1 MVFSDELKTRRL
13 ILVVDDQEIN
23 RDLMEMFLR
32 DEYDLLFAEN
42 GRQAMELI
50 RAHQEMLSIVLLDL
64 MMPVM
69 DGFQV
74 LAAVHEDEALR
85 RIPIIVLTAERSAEL
100 RALQMGAADFITKPF
115 DIHEIILARV
125 ARIIELSE
133 GRTIIQTAERDALT
147 GLYTGNFFFQYAERF
162 ARYHPDCQMD
172 AVVLNIERFHL
183 VNDLYGRDFGD
194 RVLALIGAAIQE
206 QTSETGAI
214 GCRMEADQFCIY
226 IRHSKDY
233 QELLNALQSRLAPVS
248 GNTRIRLRTGV
259 CAKLEGVHDLR
270 GQFDK
275 AKIACDMLRGNCSR
289 NLMYYDM
296 ELHHKEVFSEGLVND
311 IHRAVEQRQFKVF
324 FQPKYGIQG
333 TRPVLRSAEALIR
346 WKHPDHGMIS
356 PGAFIPLFE
365 QNGLIQTVDEFVW
378 AETARQ
384 IAAWKAEYGFTLPVS
399 VNLSRVDLYDP
410 LLEEKLLDLVERNG
424 LTTHEL
430 KLEVTESAYTDDPEQ
445 LVARVERLRNLGF
458 EIEMDDF
465 GSGYSSLNMIST
477 LPIDV
482 LKMDMKFIQNV
493 KKGNEKDFRLIE
505 LILDI
510 ADYLHVPVVAEGVE
524 TAEQCEMLRQ
534 AGCSLVQGY
543 YFSRPVP
550 PAEFALLIEK
560 EQNERKLEG
569 ST

>member
-1 MVFSDELKTRRL
+1 MAYSNGINTRRL
-13 ILVVDDQEIN
+13 VLVVDDQEIN
-23 RDLMEMFLR
+23 RELLEMFLS
-32 DEYDLLFAEN
+32 DDYDLLFAEN
-42 GRQAMELI
+42 GQQAMELI
-50 RAHQEMLSIVLLDL
+50 RAHQDMLSIVLLDL

-74 LAAVHEDEALR
+74 LAAVHADEALR
-85 RIPIIVLTAERSAEL
+85 RIPIIVLTAERAAEL
-100 RALQMGAADFITKPF
+100 RALQLGAADFITKPF
-115 DIHEIILARV
+115 DMHEIILARV

-133 GRTIIQTAERDALT
+133 GRTIIQAAERDELT
-147 GLYTGNFFFQYAERF
+147 GLYTGNFFFQYAERIN
-162 ARYHPDCQMD
+162 RYHPDWDMD

-194 RVLALIGAAIQE
+194 RVLGLIGEAILD
-206 QTSETGAI
+206 QTNGVGAI
-214 GCRMEADQFCIY
+214 GGRMEADQFCVY
-226 IRHSKDY
+226 IRHAESY
-233 QELLNALQSRLAPVS
+233 QELLEALQSRLASIS
-248 GNTRIRLRTGV
+248 GNSRIRLRTGV
-259 CAKLEGVHDLR
+259 CPRLEGIGDLQS
-270 GQFDK
+270 QFDK
-275 AKIACDMLRGNCSR
+275 AKIACNMLRGNFSR
-289 NLMYYDM
+289 DVMYYDM
-296 ELHHKEVFSEGLVND
+296 EMHRKEVFSEGLVND
-311 IHRAVEQRQFKVF
+311 IHRAVEERQFQVY

-333 TRPVLRSAEALIR
+333 PRPALRSAEALIR

-365 QNGLIQTVDEFVW
+365 QNGLIQMVDEYVW

-399 VNLSRVDLYDP
+399 VNLSRVDVYDP
-410 LLEEKLLDLVERNG
+410 ALEEKLLGLVENNG

-445 LVARVERLRNLGF
+445 LVARVQHLRDLGF
-458 EIEMDDF
+458 QIEMDDF

-493 KKGNEKDFRLIE
+493 KKGNEKDFKLIE
-505 LILDI
+505 LVLDI
-510 ADYLHVPVVAEGVE
+510 AEFLHVPVVAEGVE

-543 YFSRPVP
+543 YFSRPIP
-550 PAEFALLIEK
+550 PAEFARLIEK
-560 EQNERKLEG
+560 ELNDMKLEG
-569 ST
+569 

>member
-23 RDLMEMFLR
+23 RDLLEMFLR

-50 RAHQEMLSIVLLDL
+50 CAHQEMLSIVLLDL

-115 DIHEIILARV
+115 DMHEIILARV

-162 ARYHPDCQMD
+162 ARYHPDCEMD

-226 IRHSKDY
+226 IRHSEDY

-311 IHRAVEQRQFKVF
+311 IHRAVEQRQFQVY
-324 FQPKYGIQG
+324 FQPKYAIQG
-333 TRPVLRSAEALIR
+333 ARPVLRSAEALIR
-346 WKHPDHGMIS
+346 WRHPDHGMIS
-356 PGAFIPLFE
+356 PGAFVPLFE

>member
-1 MVFSDELKTRRL
+1 MAYSNGINTRRL
-13 ILVVDDQEIN
+13 VLVVDDQEIN
-23 RDLMEMFLR
+23 RELLEMFLS
-32 DEYDLLFAEN
+32 DDYDLLFAEN
-42 GRQAMELI
+42 GQQAMELI
-50 RAHQEMLSIVLLDL
+50 RAHQDILSIVLLDL

-74 LAAVHEDEALR
+74 LAAVHADEALR
-85 RIPIIVLTAERSAEL
+85 RIPIIVLTAERAAEL
-100 RALQMGAADFITKPF
+100 RALQLGAADFITKPF
-115 DIHEIILARV
+115 DMHEIILARV

-133 GRTIIQTAERDALT
+133 GRTIIQAAERDELT
-147 GLYTGNFFFQYAERF
+147 GLYTGNFFFQYAERIN
-162 ARYHPDCQMD
+162 RYHPDWDMD

-194 RVLALIGAAIQE
+194 RVLGLIGEAILD
-206 QTSETGAI
+206 QTNGVGAI
-214 GCRMEADQFCIY
+214 GGRMEADQFCVY
-226 IRHSKDY
+226 IRHAESY
-233 QELLNALQSRLAPVS
+233 QELLEALQSRLASIS
-248 GNTRIRLRTGV
+248 GNSRIRLRTGV
-259 CAKLEGVHDLR
+259 CPRLEGIGDLQS
-270 GQFDK
+270 QFDK
-275 AKIACDMLRGNCSR
+275 AKIACNMLRGNFSR
-289 NLMYYDM
+289 DVMYYDM
-296 ELHHKEVFSEGLVND
+296 EMHRKEVFSEGLVND
-311 IHRAVEQRQFKVF
+311 IHRAVEERQFQVY

-333 TRPVLRSAEALIR
+333 PRPALRSAEALIR

-365 QNGLIQTVDEFVW
+365 QNGLIQMVDEYVW

-399 VNLSRVDLYDP
+399 VNLSRVDVYDP
-410 LLEEKLLDLVERNG
+410 ALEEKLLGLVENNG

-445 LVARVERLRNLGF
+445 LVARVQHLRDLGF
-458 EIEMDDF
+458 QIEMDDF

-493 KKGNEKDFRLIE
+493 KKGNEKDFKLIE
-505 LILDI
+505 LVLDI
-510 ADYLHVPVVAEGVE
+510 AEFLHVPVVAEGVE

-543 YFSRPVP
+543 YFSRPIP
-550 PAEFALLIEK
+550 PAEFARLIEK
-560 EQNERKLEG
+560 ELNDMKLEG
-569 ST
+569 

>member
-1 MVFSDELKTRRL
+1 MVLSNELKTRRL

-50 RAHQEMLSIVLLDL
+50 CAHQEMLSIVLLDL

-115 DIHEIILARV
+115 DMHEIILARV

-162 ARYHPDCQMD
+162 ARYHPDCEMD

-194 RVLALIGAAIQE
+194 RVLALIGAAIRE

-226 IRHSKDY
+226 IRHSEDY

-259 CAKLEGVHDLR
+259 CPKLEGVHDLR

-275 AKIACDMLRGNCSR
+275 AKIACDMLRGNYSR

-311 IHRAVEQRQFKVF
+311 IHRAVEQRQFQVY
-324 FQPKYGIQG
+324 FQPKYAIQG

-346 WKHPDHGMIS
+346 WKHPEYGMIS

-524 TAEQCEMLRQ
+524 TAEQCQMLRQ

>member
-1 MVFSDELKTRRL
+1 MAYSNGINTRRL
-13 ILVVDDQEIN
+13 VLVVDDQEIN
-23 RDLMEMFLR
+23 RELLEMFLS
-32 DEYDLLFAEN
+32 DDYDLLFAEN
-42 GRQAMELI
+42 GQQAMELI
-50 RAHQEMLSIVLLDL
+50 RAHQDMLSIVLLDL

-74 LAAVHEDEALR
+74 LAAVHADEALR
-85 RIPIIVLTAERSAEL
+85 RIPIIVLTAERAAEL
-100 RALQMGAADFITKPF
+100 RALQLGAADFITKPF
-115 DIHEIILARV
+115 DMHEIILARV

-133 GRTIIQTAERDALT
+133 GRTIIQAAERDELT
-147 GLYTGNFFFQYAERF
+147 GLYTGNFFFQYAERIN
-162 ARYHPDCQMD
+162 RYHPDWDMD

-194 RVLALIGAAIQE
+194 RVLGLIGEAILD
-206 QTSETGAI
+206 QTNGVGAI
-214 GCRMEADQFCIY
+214 GGRMEADQFCVY
-226 IRHSKDY
+226 IRHAESY
-233 QELLNALQSRLAPVS
+233 QELLEALQSRLASIS
-248 GNTRIRLRTGV
+248 GNSRIRLRTGV
-259 CAKLEGVHDLR
+259 CPRLEGIGDLQS
-270 GQFDK
+270 QFDK
-275 AKIACDMLRGNCSR
+275 AKIACNMLRGNFSR
-289 NLMYYDM
+289 DVMYYDM
-296 ELHHKEVFSEGLVND
+296 EMHRKEVFSEGLVND
-311 IHRAVEQRQFKVF
+311 IHRAVEERQFQVY

-333 TRPVLRSAEALIR
+333 PRPALRSAEALIR

-365 QNGLIQTVDEFVW
+365 QNGLIQMVDEYVW

-399 VNLSRVDLYDP
+399 VNLSRVDVYDP
-410 LLEEKLLDLVERNG
+410 ALEEKLLGLVETNG

-445 LVARVERLRNLGF
+445 LVARVQHLRDLGF
-458 EIEMDDF
+458 QIEMDDF

-493 KKGNEKDFRLIE
+493 KKGNEKDFKLIE
-505 LILDI
+505 LVLDI
-510 ADYLHVPVVAEGVE
+510 AEFLHVPVVAEGVE

-543 YFSRPVP
+543 YFSRPIP
-550 PAEFALLIEK
+550 PAEFARLIEK
-560 EQNERKLEG
+560 ELNDMKLEG
-569 ST
+569 